1 MRKLGSETINCFS
14 KATQLAKGQKFTLRF
29 MSYFCSR
36 GWARRGERSAGAPL
50 LPTFDP
56 RFVKGQYEKQ
66 SDVTCP
72 QIFQDQHNHVKNSMP
87 TPLNPEEPG
96 IPEFRDR

>member
-36 GWARRGERSAGAPL
+36 GWARRGEREVQVHPFSPHL
-50 LPTFDP
+50 
-56 RFVKGQYEKQ
+56 
-66 SDVTCP
+66 
-72 QIFQDQHNHVKNSMP
+72 
-87 TPLNPEEPG
+87 
-96 IPEFRDR
+96 IPDL